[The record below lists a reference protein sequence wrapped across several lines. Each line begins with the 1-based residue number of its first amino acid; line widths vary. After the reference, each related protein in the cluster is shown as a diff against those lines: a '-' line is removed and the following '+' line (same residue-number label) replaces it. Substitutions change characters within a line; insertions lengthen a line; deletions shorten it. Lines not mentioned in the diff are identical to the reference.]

1 MKELK
6 FAVCGAGVRG
16 AGLTKSVLINLP
28 DVTVCG
34 VYDPYDDKAST
45 LCDEVEGKKGYRPKQ
60 YSGYREMFEAE
71 KPDAVLV
78 ATSWDAH
85 VEVALYAMEKGIAV
99 ALEVGGA
106 YSEEECRALVDTYEK
121 TKTPL
126 MFMENCCFGKDEL
139 LAAALAKNGVLGKV
153 VYCHGAYMHD
163 LREEVAYGAKN
174 RHYRLH
180 EYSTR
185 NRDNYPTHDLG
196 PIAKILGINRGNR
209 MVSLSS
215 RSSGA
220 YGLSEYIREREDLRE
235 LHDRKFKQGDVIE
248 TLITCENGEL
258 ISLRLDTTLPGFYAR
273 ELTVRGTR
281 GTYMQNTNTVIEDG
295 KYEEL
300 FDTPKFLHEHFNSAE
315 KYYEE
320 YLPELWKN
328 ITPEMLES
336 GHGGKDY
343 VEFVEFCDCL
353 RTGREMP
360 IDVYDAAA
368 WMSIAY
374 LSEQSIANGGTSV
387 EIPDFTNGEYKTREP
402 KDVIELPGLLV

>member
-1 MKELK
+1 
-6 FAVCGAGVRG
+6 
-16 AGLTKSVLINLP
+16 
-28 DVTVCG
+28 
-34 VYDPYDDKAST
+34 
-45 LCDEVEGKKGYRPKQ
+45 
-60 YSGYREMFEAE
+60 
-71 KPDAVLV
+71 
-78 ATSWDAH
+78 
-85 VEVALYAMEKGIAV
+85 
-99 ALEVGGA
+99 
-106 YSEEECRALVDTYEK
+106 
-121 TKTPL
+121 
-126 MFMENCCFGKDEL
+126 
-139 LAAALAKNGVLGKV
+139 
-153 VYCHGAYMHD
+153 
-163 LREEVAYGAKN
+163 
-174 RHYRLH
+174 
-180 EYSTR
+180 
-185 NRDNYPTHDLG
+185 
-196 PIAKILGINRGNR
+196 
-209 MVSLSS
+209 
-215 RSSGA
+215 
-220 YGLSEYIREREDLRE
+220 
-235 LHDRKFKQGDVIE
+235 
-248 TLITCENGEL
+248 
-258 ISLRLDTTLPGFYAR
+258 
-273 ELTVRGTR
+273 
-281 GTYMQNTNTVIEDG
+281 MQNTNTVIEDG